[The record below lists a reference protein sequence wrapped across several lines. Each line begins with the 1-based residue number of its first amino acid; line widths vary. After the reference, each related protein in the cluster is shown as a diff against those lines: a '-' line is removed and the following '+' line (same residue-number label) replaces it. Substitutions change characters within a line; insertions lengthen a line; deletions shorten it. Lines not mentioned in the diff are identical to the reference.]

1 MTFILLNDL
10 CYNKVI
16 IIDKG
21 LFFVN
26 ALAFGEVLWDVY
38 PEERCLG
45 GATMNFAAH
54 FKKCG
59 GKAWI
64 VTSVGEDLLGKEV
77 VDRILELGIE
87 TEYVTYAKNKETG
100 KCLITLD
107 KNKIPS
113 YELLNNVAYDE
124 IKKPKL
130 GDKIFDV
137 LYFGTL
143 ALRNEKNLS
152 VLKQIISENKFNDF
166 FVDVNIRSPYYCE
179 DVIRF
184 ALENATVVKISDEEL
199 PVVMNALGKNYKI
212 NEECAQLLSK
222 DFDNLKIILITKGDK
237 GSFAYDTVNKK
248 IFECQPPQVDVVS
261 TVGAG
266 DSFSAAFAAQY
277 LKTKDIPTALS
288 LATKLSAFVVSC
300 KDAIP
305 EYELSDFE

>member
-1 MTFILLNDL
+1 M
-10 CYNKVI
+10 
-16 IIDKG
+16 
-21 LFFVN
+21 N

-77 VDRILELGIE
+77 VDRILKLGIE
-87 TEYVTYAKNKETG
+87 TEYVTYSKNKETG

-143 ALRNEKNLS
+143 ALRNENNLS

-166 FVDVNIRSPYYCE
+166 FVDVNLRPPYYSK

-199 PVVMNALGKNYKI
+199 PAVMNALGKKYKI
-212 NEECAQLLSK
+212 KEECAQILSK

-237 GSFAYDTVNKK
+237 GSFAYDTENKK
-248 IFECQPPQVDVVS
+248 IFESQPPKVDVAS

-266 DSFSAAFAAQY
+266 DSFSAAFVTQY

-288 LATKLSAFVVSC
+288 LATNLSAFVVSC